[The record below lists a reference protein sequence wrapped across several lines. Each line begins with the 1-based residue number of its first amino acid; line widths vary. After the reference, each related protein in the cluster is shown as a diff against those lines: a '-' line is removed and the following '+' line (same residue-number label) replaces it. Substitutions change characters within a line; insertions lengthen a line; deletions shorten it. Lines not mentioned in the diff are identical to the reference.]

1 MYDIISSMPKHHIE
15 LTNGESDIHKNAAT
29 GESAHFLNCEH
40 FLPALLITYK
50 TSTSVQGSGFC
61 FS

>member
-1 MYDIISSMPKHHIE
+1 MILFSSMTKYHIE

-40 FLPALLITYK
+40 FLPALLIT
-50 TSTSVQGSGFC
+50 STSVQGSGFC
-61 FS
+61 FP

>member
-1 MYDIISSMPKHHIE
+1 MPKYHIE

-40 FLPALLITYK
+40 FLPALLIT
-50 TSTSVQGSGFC
+50 STSVQGSGFC
-61 FS
+61 FP